1 MTEHQ
6 FRTLLA
12 EKGFAEPVIV
22 EREAHSELDQHDHP
36 FEAMALILEGDITL
50 FTEDGVRTYLVGD
63 IFHLQA
69 GQPHRETF
77 GAQGVRYL
85 AGRKLS

>member
-36 FEAMALILEGDITL
+36 FEAMALILEGISPCLPKTVSVP
-50 FTEDGVRTYLVGD
+50 TR
-63 IFHLQA
+63 
-69 GQPHRETF
+69 
-77 GAQGVRYL
+77 
-85 AGRKLS
+85 